1 MSSEMFKKIVFSII
15 SLFFLLLL
23 FVDVNNVISERLIN
37 ALWPIG
43 HMTVFLFWSALLL
56 LYQPKIKAAPLKKQ
70 LLILTLFCFT
80 FGIMIELIQPFF
92 SRSREVEDLFLNYVG
107 VLLSIILFSRQ
118 LIHWFYKIAY
128 FGLLSYLLFPSLLT
142 IYDEIRV
149 QVEFPVLAS
158 FQQNIAL
165 TRWKSDQ
172 PLSLSTPKTL
182 ASLQKMMKITFVPQ
196 KYSGVALR
204 YFKGDWQAYKSLT
217 ISFYNPN
224 QQSLP
229 LTLILTDR
237 HYNKGKPNYQDRY
250 ENKLQI
256 EPGFNEKTIPLSSI
270 SDGVMLRKMDL
281 SKMAGVD
288 FYMYQLDVPVPLY
301 LNSLY
306 LH

>member
-1 MSSEMFKKIVFSII
+1 MFKKIAFSII

-23 FVDVNNVISERLIN
+23 FVDVGTLIPERLIN

-56 LYQPKIKAAPLKKQ
+56 RYQPQIKAASLKKQ
-70 LLILTLFCFT
+70 LLLLTLFCFT
-80 FGIMIELIQPFF
+80 FGIIIELIQPFF

-107 VLLSIILFSRQ
+107 VLLSIILFSRHI
-118 LIHWFYKIAY
+118 IHWLYKLAY
-128 FGLLSYLLFPSLLT
+128 CGLLSYLLFPSVLS

-172 PLSLSTPKTL
+172 PLSLSTAKILP
-182 ASLQKMMKITFVPQ
+182 SLPKMMKITFVPQ

-217 ISFYNPN
+217 IRFYNPN
-224 QQSLP
+224 QQSVP

-250 ENKLQI
+250 ENTLQI
-256 EPGFNEKTIPLSSI
+256 EPGFNEKNIPLSTI
-270 SDGVMLRKMDL
+270 RDGVMLRKMDL

-288 FYMYQLDVPVPLY
+288 FYMYQLDAPVHLY
-301 LNSLY
+301 LASLY
-306 LH
+306 LR